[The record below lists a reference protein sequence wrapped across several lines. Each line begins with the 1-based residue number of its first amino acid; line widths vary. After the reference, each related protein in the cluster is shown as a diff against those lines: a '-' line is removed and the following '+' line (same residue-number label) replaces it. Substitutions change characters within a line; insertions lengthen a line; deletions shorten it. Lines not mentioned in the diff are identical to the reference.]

1 MYYGLRTGN
10 LTFNTDGFFSY
21 QGHECIYVNMN
32 FMFSYILPTDAFL
45 ALHIH

>member
-1 MYYGLRTGN
+1 MDLGQETLHSI
-10 LTFNTDGFFSY
+10 LMVFFSY

-32 FMFSYILPTDAFL
+32 FMFSYILPTEAIL